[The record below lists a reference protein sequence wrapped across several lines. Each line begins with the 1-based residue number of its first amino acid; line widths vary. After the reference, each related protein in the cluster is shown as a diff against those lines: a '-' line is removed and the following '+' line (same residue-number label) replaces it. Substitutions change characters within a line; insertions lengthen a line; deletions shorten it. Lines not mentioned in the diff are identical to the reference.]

1 MLNSKLYLLIIMGL
15 FFSEAVVAEGRIVS
29 NKDVTGVA
37 GLIPQDDIY
46 QLKVFDN
53 NYVLPLYQTQSPNE
67 AYYRPQNPNH
77 NDISKTNLQFQIS
90 LKYGLA
96 SNLFID
102 NDGLYVAYSQIA
114 NWQAYDTS
122 AYFRDVQYQPQIF
135 WVWQHGDNDQAW
147 QSTSIG
153 FEHQSNG
160 KGGIYE
166 RSWNRTYLTF
176 LFSFDDLKISLKPW
190 LRMELS
196 STDYNPDIEDYM
208 GYGMVRADW
217 YLADHQISLTLRN
230 LAESGFSKGY
240 EELSWR
246 FPLYK
251 GFKGYLKLQSGF
263 GMTISDYD
271 HFDNAIGI
279 GFAY

>member
-1 MLNSKLYLLIIMGL
+1 MLNNKMYLLIIIGL
-15 FFSEAVVAEGRIVS
+15 FFSDSLAAEDRVIK

-37 GLIPQDDIY
+37 GLTPQEDIY
-46 QLKVFDN
+46 QLKIFDN

-77 NDISKTNLQFQIS
+77 DDISKTNLQFQIS

-96 SNLFID
+96 NNLFTD
-102 NDGLYVAYSQIA
+102 NDGIYVAYNQVA

-135 WVWQHGDNDQAW
+135 WFWQHGDNNQAW

-153 FEHQSNG
+153 SEHQSNG
-160 KGGIYE
+160 KGGVYE
-166 RSWNRTYLTF
+166 RSWNRAYVAF
-176 LFSFDDLKISLKPW
+176 LFSFDDLKISVKPW

-196 STDYNPDIEDYM
+196 STDYNPDIEDFM

-217 YLADHQISLTLRN
+217 YLDDHQISLSLRN

-246 FPLYK
+246 FPLFK
-251 GFKGYLKLQSGF
+251 GVKGYLKLQSGF

-271 HFDNAIGI
+271 HFDNAVGI

>member
-1 MLNSKLYLLIIMGL
+1 MS
-15 FFSEAVVAEGRIVS
+15 
-29 NKDVTGVA
+29 KDVTGVA
-37 GLIPQDDIY
+37 GVTPQEDLY
-46 QLKVFDN
+46 QLKVFGN

-67 AYYRPQNPNH
+67 AYYRPQNPNDD
-77 NDISKTNLQFQIS
+77 DISKTNLQFQIS

-96 SNLFID
+96 NNLFTD
-102 NDGLYVAYSQIA
+102 NDGLYVAYTQVA
-114 NWQAYDTS
+114 NWQAYDAS

-135 WVWQHGDNDQAW
+135 WVWQHGEANQAW
-147 QSTSIG
+147 QNTSFG

-166 RSWNRTYLTF
+166 RSWNRAYF
-176 LFSFDDLKISLKPW
+176 EFSFSFDDVNISLKPW

-196 STDYNPDIEDYM
+196 SKDYNPDIEDYM
-208 GYGMVRADW
+208 GYGVVRADW
-217 YLADHQISLTLRN
+217 YLDEHQISLSLRN

-251 GFKGYLKLQSGF
+251 GLRGYLKVQSGF

-271 HFDNAIGI
+271 HFDNAVGI